1 MEFDYRN
8 VNDLTQIKIQ
18 LESERES
25 LSAALND
32 AENANADLE
41 NRLAAANNALGTVKA
56 ELERRLREKEDEL
69 EALR

>member
-1 MEFDYRN
+1 MNE
-8 VNDLTQIKIQ
+8 LTQIKIQ
-18 LESERES
+18 LESERDS
-25 LSAALND
+25 LSGALGD

-41 NRLAAANNALGTVKA
+41 NRLAAANTALGNVKA